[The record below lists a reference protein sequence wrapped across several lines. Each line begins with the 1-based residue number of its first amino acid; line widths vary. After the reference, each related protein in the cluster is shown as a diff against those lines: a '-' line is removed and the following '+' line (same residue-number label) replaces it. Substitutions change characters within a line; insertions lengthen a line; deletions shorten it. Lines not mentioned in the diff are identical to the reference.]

1 MGSRLILN
9 FEIRPVL
16 IGFRLERLT
25 ERPPPVDPP
34 PPPPA
39 CLYAVRRMWGI
50 FVVKERDLKGPRRQG
65 ARCETFHVPRPA
77 PSVCLSVP
85 PSVLSH
91 PIRSLRPITIRRPEI
106 HPMESIKT
114 FAVTG
119 ISIPR

>member
-25 ERPPPVDPP
+25 ERPPPVDP
-34 PPPPA
+34 A
-39 CLYAVRRMWGI
+39 CMLYAVCG
-50 FVVKERDLKGPRRQG
+50 VKERDLKGPRRQG

-91 PIRSLRPITIRRPEI
+91 PIRSLRPINIRRPEM
-106 HPMESIKT
+106 HPMKSIKT
-114 FAVTG
+114 YATAG